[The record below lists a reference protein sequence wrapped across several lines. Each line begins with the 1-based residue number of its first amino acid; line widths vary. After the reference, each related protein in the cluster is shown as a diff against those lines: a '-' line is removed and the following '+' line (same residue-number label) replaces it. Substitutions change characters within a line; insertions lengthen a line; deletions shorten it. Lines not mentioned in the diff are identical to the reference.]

1 MKKVIYCGTEDYVQF
16 FEKVV
21 DTLGLAVVYEVL
33 DVNGEYKIE
42 VDTGE
47 DFSLVKTLDKGIER
61 IKKAFD
67 EAKEVV

>member
-1 MKKVIYCGTEDYVQF
+1 MKKVIHCGTEDYVQF

-21 DTLGLAVVYEVL
+21 DTE
-33 DVNGEYKIE
+33 
-42 VDTGE
+42 E